1 MGRRSVTPTRRR
13 RGKLVKEDPTVF
25 SVIRSEMY
33 DAAEVSQYPASY
45 SATEPLTAP
54 HTVTVLIATMAL
66 MYYAAFSDSESPTDF
81 NIL

>member
-25 SVIRSEMY
+25 SLIRSEMY

-54 HTVTVLIATMAL
+54 HTVTVLVATVAL
-66 MYYAAFSDSESPTDF
+66 MYYAAFSDSDGSSDY
-81 NIL
+81 NVL